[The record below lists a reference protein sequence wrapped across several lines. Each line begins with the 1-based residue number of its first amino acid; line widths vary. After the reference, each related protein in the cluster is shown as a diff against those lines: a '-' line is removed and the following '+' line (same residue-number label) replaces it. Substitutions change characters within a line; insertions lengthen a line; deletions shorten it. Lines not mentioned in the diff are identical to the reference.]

1 MASLDEPVRPHGYRA
16 VWRWHFYAALWT
28 APLLIVLTLSGAIYL
43 FDREI
48 DAWWNRSV
56 QTVAPATGPATGH
69 APLPLAQQEA
79 LVLAAHPQA
88 KVLRVRLPFAANEA
102 AIWTV
107 RGADGSARDVYLD
120 PGRGMVT
127 GERDPAFQ
135 PTNLVRKVHG
145 TLLGGEIGSHVVE
158 LVACWTLV
166 MMATGVWLWW
176 PRRWKAR
183 GVFVPRLGAGG
194 RRMWRDLHAIP
205 SIFNAVCVI
214 LLVLTGLPWSA
225 FWGTQFAKLGEAV
238 PFIAPSPNFHAPPEA
253 DGKPAADLHA
263 MHTMTAKPPED
274 PKLPWTIRHSMMPQG
289 SGSGMT
295 GIARI
300 EALLPLLDRAQ
311 FGEGVRILYPQGAKG
326 VFTVSY
332 VPDKA
337 EGQRTLYVDPGTGRL
352 LGNVGWADYSPVAK
366 AVEWGTM
373 THMGRQYGLANQ
385 LANLVVCFLLIGSVT
400 AGLVLWWRRRPQ
412 GELGA
417 PALQPGDRMPGGVK
431 ALLAALA
438 VLFPLVGATMLP
450 ILVWGRLSPQRLR

>member
-1 MASLDEPVRPHGYRA
+1 MNPDEPLRPRGYRA

-28 APLLIVLTLSGAIYL
+28 APLLVVLTLSGAIYL

-48 DAWWNRSV
+48 DAWWNRDV
-56 QTVAPATGPATGH
+56 QTLAH
-69 APLPLAQQEA
+69 APGATALPLARQEA
-79 LVLAAHPQA
+79 AVLAAYPGA
-88 KVLRVRLPFAANEA
+88 AIMRVRLPFAADEA
-102 AIWTV
+102 AIWSLRTA
-107 RGADGSARDVYLD
+107 GGPLRDVYLD
-120 PGRGMVT
+120 PARGRVT
-127 GERDPAFQ
+127 GERDPALQ

-176 PRRWKAR
+176 PRKWKAR
-183 GVFVPRLGAGG
+183 GVIVPRLAAAG
-194 RRMWRDLHAIP
+194 RRRWRDLHAIP
-205 SIFNAVCVI
+205 SILNAGFVI

-225 FWGTQFAKLGEAV
+225 FWGAQFTRLGEAV
-238 PFIAPSPNFHAPPEA
+238 PFIAPSPNFHAPPQA
-253 DGKPAADLHA
+253 DPHA
-263 MHTMTAKPPED
+263 MHKMAAMPPAD
-274 PKLPWTIRHSMMPQG
+274 PKLPWTIRHSMMPHG
-289 SGSGMT
+289 AGHGPA

-300 EALLPLLDRAQ
+300 EALLPLLDRAHY
-311 FGEGVRILYPQGAKG
+311 GEGVRILYPQGPAG

-337 EGQRTLYVDPGTGRL
+337 EGQRTLYVDPGSGRV

-366 AVEWGTM
+366 AVEWGVM
-373 THMGRQYGLANQ
+373 THMGRQYGIANQ
-385 LANLVVCFLLIGSVT
+385 LANLAVCLVLVGSVA

-417 PALQPGDRMPGGVK
+417 PALAAGDRMPAGVR

-438 VLFPLVGATMLP
+438 VLFPLVGATMVPVLA
-450 ILVWGRLSPQRLR
+450 WGALKAQRRR

>member
-1 MASLDEPVRPHGYRA
+1 MTNAAEPIRPQGYRT

-48 DAWWNRSV
+48 DAAWNRSL
-56 QTVAPATGPATGH
+56 QTVAPAPEL
-69 APLPLAQQEA
+69 APLPLARQEA
-79 LVLAAHPQA
+79 IVKAAQPGA
-88 KVLRVRLPFAANEA
+88 SVLRVRLPFKADEA
-102 AIWTV
+102 VIWTV
-107 RGADGSARDVYLD
+107 RRADGAAQDMFLDARR
-120 PGRGMVT
+120 GRIT
-127 GERDPAFQ
+127 GTADPALQ

-145 TLLGGEIGSHVVE
+145 TLLAGEIGSHVVE

-176 PRRWKAR
+176 PRTWKAR
-183 GVFVPRLGAGG
+183 GVFVPRIAAGG

-205 SIFNAVCVI
+205 SIFLAVFVI
-214 LLVLTGLPWSA
+214 LLVMTGLPWSA
-225 FWGTQFAKLGEAV
+225 FWGAQFAKLGEAV
-238 PFIAPSPNFHAPPEA
+238 PFIAPSPNFHGPPEV
-253 DGKPAADLHA
+253 DGKPAGDPHA
-263 MHTMTAKPPED
+263 MHKMMAMPPAD
-274 PKLPWTIRHSMMPQG
+274 PKLPWTIRHSPVPQG
-289 SGSGMT
+289 SLSGSGMGPV

-300 EALLPLLDRAQ
+300 EALLPLLDRAH
-311 FGEGVRILYPQGAKG
+311 FGEGVRIIYPQGPKG

-337 EGQRTLYVDPGTGRL
+337 EGQRTLYVDPGTGRV

-366 AVEWGTM
+366 AVEWGVM

-385 LANLVVCFLLIGSVT
+385 LANLAVCLMLVGSVS

-417 PALQPGDRMPGGVK
+417 PVLQTGDRMPVGVK
-431 ALLAALA
+431 ALLAVLA

-450 ILVWGRLSPQRLR
+450 ALAWGRLRR

>member
-1 MASLDEPVRPHGYRA
+1 MTTDEPIRPHGYRA
-16 VWRWHFYAALWT
+16 VWRWHFCAALWT

-48 DAWWNRSV
+48 DAWWNRDV
-56 QTVAPATGPATGH
+56 QTVAPAPGL
-69 APLPLAQQEA
+69 APLPLARQEE
-79 LVLAAHPQA
+79 LVLNAHPGA
-88 KVLRVRLPFAANEA
+88 AVLRVRLPFAANEA
-102 AIWTV
+102 AIWSV
-107 RGADGSARDVYLD
+107 RDPDGSVRDVYLD
-120 PGRGMVT
+120 PARGRVT
-127 GERDPAFQ
+127 GGRDPAFQ
-135 PTNLVRKVHG
+135 PTNVVRKVHG

-205 SIFNAVCVI
+205 AIFNAVLVI

-225 FWGTQFAKLGEAV
+225 FWGAQFAKLGESV

-253 DGKPAADLHA
+253 DPHA
-263 MHTMTAKPPED
+263 MHKMVAPAD
-274 PKLPWTIRHSMMPQG
+274 PKLPWTIRHTAIPHG
-289 SGSGMT
+289 SGHGAA

-300 EALLPLLDRAQ
+300 EALLPLLDRAHY
-311 FGEGVRILYPQGAKG
+311 GEGVRILYPQGPAG

-337 EGQRTLYVDPGTGRL
+337 EGQRTLYVDPGSGQV

-366 AVEWGTM
+366 AVEWGVM
-373 THMGRQYGLANQ
+373 THMGRQYGFANQ
-385 LANLVVCFLLIGSVT
+385 LGNLAVCLVLVGSVS

-417 PALQPGDRMPGGVK
+417 PTLHAGDRTPRGVK
-431 ALLAALA
+431 VLLAALA
-438 VLFPLVGATMLP
+438 VLFPLVGATMVPALA
-450 ILVWGRLSPQRLR
+450 WGALRRQRRR

>member
-1 MASLDEPVRPHGYRA
+1 MASAQEPVRPRGYRA

-48 DAWWNRSV
+48 DAWWNRSM
-56 QTVAPATGPATGH
+56 QTLAPAPGLAS
-69 APLPLAQQEA
+69 LPLARQEA
-79 LVLAAHPQA
+79 IVRAAEPRA
-88 KVLRVRLPFAANEA
+88 AVLRVRLPFTADEA
-102 AIWTV
+102 AIWSV
-107 RGADGSARDVYLD
+107 RRADGTAQDVFLD
-120 PGRGMVT
+120 PRRGRIT
-127 GERDPAFQ
+127 GTADPALQ

-145 TLLGGEIGSHVVE
+145 TFFAGEIGSHVVE

-166 MMATGVWLWW
+166 MMATGAWLWW
-176 PRRWKAR
+176 PRKWKAR
-183 GVFVPRLGAGG
+183 GVIVPRLSAGG

-205 SIFNAVCVI
+205 SIFLAVFVI

-225 FWGTQFAKLGEAV
+225 FWGAQFAKLGEVV

-253 DGKPAADLHA
+253 DGKPAADPHA
-263 MHTMTAKPPED
+263 MHKMAAMPPAD
-274 PKLPWTIRHSMMPQG
+274 PKLPWTIRHSAMPQG
-289 SGSGMT
+289 SGMGPV
-295 GIARI
+295 GIARV
-300 EALLPLLDRAQ
+300 ETLLPLLDRARY
-311 FGEGVRILYPQGAKG
+311 GEGVRILYPQGPKG

-337 EGQRTLYVDPGTGRL
+337 EGQRTLHVDPGTGRV

-366 AVEWGTM
+366 AVEWGVM

-385 LANLVVCFLLIGSVT
+385 LANLTVCLMLVGSVS

-417 PALQPGDRMPGGVK
+417 PALQPGDRMPSEVK
-431 ALLAALA
+431 ALLAVLA

-450 ILVWGRLSPQRLR
+450 ALAWGSWRGQRRR

>member
-1 MASLDEPVRPHGYRA
+1 MANADEPVRPHGYRA

-56 QTVAPATGPATGH
+56 QTLAPAPGLA
-69 APLPLAQQEA
+69 ALPLERQEA
-79 LVLAAHPQA
+79 IVKAAHPGA
-88 KVLRVRLPFAANEA
+88 TVLRVRLPFTADEA
-102 AIWTV
+102 TIWTV
-107 RGADGSARDVYLD
+107 RQAEGSAQDVFLD
-120 PGRGMVT
+120 AGRGRIT
-127 GERDPAFQ
+127 GTADPALQ

-145 TLLGGEIGSHVVE
+145 TFFAGEIGSHVVE
-158 LVACWTLV
+158 IVACWTLV

-176 PRRWKAR
+176 PRKWKVR
-183 GVFVPRLGAGG
+183 GVFVPRLSAGG
-194 RRMWRDLHAIP
+194 RRRWRDLHAIP
-205 SIFNAVCVI
+205 SIFLAGFVI

-225 FWGTQFAKLGEAV
+225 FWGAQFAKLGEVV

-253 DGKPAADLHA
+253 DGRPAADPHA
-263 MHTMTAKPPED
+263 MHKMMAMPPAD
-274 PKLPWTIRHSMMPQG
+274 PKLPWTIRHSAMPQG
-289 SGSGMT
+289 SGSGPI
-295 GIARI
+295 GIARV
-300 EALLPLLDRAQ
+300 EALLPLLDRAH
-311 FGEGVRILYPQGAKG
+311 FGEGVRIIYPQGPKG

-337 EGQRTLYVDPGTGRL
+337 EGQRTLYMDPGTGRV
-352 LGNVGWADYSPVAK
+352 LGNVAWADYSPVAK
-366 AVEWGTM
+366 AVEWGVM

-385 LANLVVCFLLIGSVT
+385 LANLAVCLMLVGSVS

-417 PALQPGDRMPGGVK
+417 PTLQPGDRMPVGVK
-431 ALLAALA
+431 VLLAVLA

-450 ILVWGRLSPQRLR
+450 ALAWGRLRR

>member
-1 MASLDEPVRPHGYRA
+1 MASAEETIRPHGYRA

-56 QTVAPATGPATGH
+56 QTVAPAPGLA
-69 APLPLAQQEA
+69 ALPLVRQEA
-79 LVLAAHPQA
+79 LVRAAQPGA
-88 KVLRVRLPFAANEA
+88 TVLRVRLPFDANEA
-102 AIWTV
+102 AIWSV
-107 RGADGSARDVYLD
+107 RDQGGTTRDVYLD
-120 PGRGMVT
+120 PVRGTVT
-127 GERDPAFQ
+127 GTRDPAWQ
-135 PTNLVRKVHG
+135 PTNIVRKVHG
-145 TLLGGEIGSHVVE
+145 TFFAGEIGSHVVE

-166 MMATGVWLWW
+166 MMATGIWLWW
-176 PRRWKAR
+176 PRKWKAR
-183 GVFVPRLGAGG
+183 GVIVPRLSAGG

-205 SIFNAVCVI
+205 SIFLAVFVI

-225 FWGTQFAKLGEAV
+225 FWGAQFAKLGEVV

-253 DGKPAADLHA
+253 NGNPASDPHA
-263 MHTMTAKPPED
+263 MHKMAAMPPAD
-274 PKLPWTIRHSMMPQG
+274 PKLPWTIRHSMAPQG
-289 SGSGMT
+289 SGMGPV

-300 EALLPLLDRAQ
+300 EALLPLLDRAHY
-311 FGEGVRILYPQGAKG
+311 GEGVRIIYPQGPKG

-337 EGQRTLYVDPGTGRL
+337 EGQRTLYVDPGTGRV

-366 AVEWGTM
+366 AVEWGVM

-385 LANLVVCFLLIGSVT
+385 LANLAVCLMLVGSVS

-412 GELGA
+412 GKLGA
-417 PALQPGDRMPGGVK
+417 PVLQAGDRMPGMIK
-431 ALLAALA
+431 ALLAILA
-438 VLFPLVGATMLP
+438 VLFPLVGATMVP
-450 ILVWGRLSPQRLR
+450 ALVWGRLRSQRRR